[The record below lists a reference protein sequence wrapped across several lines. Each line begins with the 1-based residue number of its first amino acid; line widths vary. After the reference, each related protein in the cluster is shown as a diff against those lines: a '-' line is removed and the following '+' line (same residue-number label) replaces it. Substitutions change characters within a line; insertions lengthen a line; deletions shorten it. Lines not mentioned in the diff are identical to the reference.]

1 MHWRDIPWNDRI
13 AFIGRVLFGVAF
25 VGFGVQNVLYGDGV
39 VGLEPIP
46 SWFPIKQAWAYLTGS
61 LLLTAG
67 ALVTA
72 GAWTGLA
79 AAVIASVLSVWLL
92 VLQVPRLILA
102 PQSGGAW
109 TTTFETLALC
119 GAAWVVVGVPASH
132 SSTARYG
139 RFVFALSLPVFGVL
153 HFVYR
158 GYVASVIPSWIPA
171 PDAWAL
177 ITGAAFIAAG
187 LSLLSGVH
195 ARLAASLL
203 GAMFVIWVVILH
215 TPRALAASPSR
226 GEWTSLTI
234 ALAMSGG
241 AWLISAIAN
250 EAPRSTLARHVRS
263 PIHPGSG
270 LEPVVDSDVSGTATG
285 DQRPRA
291 ATPARAPGDDGKL
304 VCR

>member
-1 MHWRDIPWNDRI
+1 MQWQGTVCNDRI
-13 AFIGRVLFGVAF
+13 PLLGRVLFGVAF
-25 VGFGVQNVLYGDGV
+25 VGFGVQNFLYGDGV

-46 SWFPIKQAWAYLTGS
+46 SWFPIKQAWASLTGS
-61 LLLTAG
+61 LLLIAG

-72 GAWTGLA
+72 GAWTRPA
-79 AAVIASVLSVWLL
+79 AAVIASVLSAWLL

-132 SSTARYG
+132 SSIARYG
-139 RFVFALSLPVFGVL
+139 RFVFALTLPVFGVL

-177 ITGAAFIAAG
+177 ITGVAFIAAG
-187 LSLLSGVH
+187 LSLLSGVQ
-195 ARLAASLL
+195 ARLASSLL

-241 AWLISAIAN
+241 AWLISAIPN

-263 PIHPGSG
+263 PIHPGGG
-270 LEPVVDSDVSGTATG
+270 LEPGVDNNLAGASTSDH
-285 DQRPRA
+285 RPRT